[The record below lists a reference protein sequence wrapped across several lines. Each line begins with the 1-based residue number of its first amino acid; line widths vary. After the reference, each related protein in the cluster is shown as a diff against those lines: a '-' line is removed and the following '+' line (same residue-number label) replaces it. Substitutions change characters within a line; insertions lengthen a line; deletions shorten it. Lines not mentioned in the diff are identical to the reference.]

1 MMDICRNVKNYL
13 TKERY
18 DNIIEMLTTK
28 RKMNR
33 YTNWD
38 KVDEYILPMMPR
50 LNKKSM
56 KLLSYDR
63 VVGTMEKYFYSL
75 EFFTK
80 EQYLQFDVSLLYL
93 LKNKGVFNEV
103 SNWWCV

>member
-1 MMDICRNVKNYL
+1 MYLTASTDKEKAEELKTIMMDICRNVKNYL

-80 EQYLQFDVSLLYL
+80 E
-93 LKNKGVFNEV
+93 
-103 SNWWCV
+103 